1 MFIVF
6 GYGLT
11 EHRPISE
18 GQDWTAQAVWHKPF
32 QVSTTSLQQQLVSN
46 VDLFFL
52 SSPLLTACVIYFV
65 FSCNETFFNLLL
77 LLTCPDFFRLRD
89 VSALKHSQKSV
100 YSQKRDRTLEIQD
113 FLDSKP
119 QMRDFTKTRE
129 TKEQR
134 KKPRRLSFN
143 LLFCSC
149 FSFATYS
156 HNINPSHHCLL
167 RNLMSGSFVL
177 VMSLQVNVW
186 SDTNAS
192 R

>member
-1 MFIVF
+1 M
-6 GYGLT
+6 
-11 EHRPISE
+11 
-18 GQDWTAQAVWHKPF
+18 
-32 QVSTTSLQQQLVSN
+32 STTSLQQQLVSN

-143 LLFCSC
+143 LLFCFC

-167 RNLMSGSFVL
+167 RNLMSRSTMF
-177 VMSLQVNVW
+177 VMSLHVNVRLW
-186 SDTNAS
+186 DL
-192 R
+192 RK